1 MLGRLQGLRAVAAY
15 MVVVFHCIE
24 YVNSLGLGMP
34 RLPVGAAG
42 VDLFFVISGFI
53 MVYVAG
59 ARETPAGF
67 AINRIARI
75 APLYWVATLAA
86 AALAFTHPW
95 VFPAARIDLQSV
107 LASLAFIP
115 APDARNMLSPVL
127 FIGWTLNFEMM
138 FYLLFVISMLAPR
151 RFRIALLLAL
161 MTAVFCIGNVVP
173 RGTSFNFY
181 GAPIIFEFGAGCL
194 IATALQSPTV
204 TAWLKRIPPWALI
217 GAGSVLLAATW
228 RTDPSSWMRPIQW
241 GGPAVLIVLG
251 VVLLD
256 VTRAPAR
263 NRFVIALGDASYSAY
278 LLHPFLVALLAPP
291 LQKLLG
297 ISWLE
302 SATFLATAVVG
313 TMALSLFSYRF
324 FEIPAR
330 DLVRGIHRSLG
341 GPPFGPKPGA
351 PLGRSQP

>member
-15 MVVVFHCIE
+15 MVVVFHCFE
-24 YVNSLGLGMP
+24 YVNSLGLGAP
-34 RLPVGAAG
+34 RVPVGAAG

-75 APLYWVATLAA
+75 APLYWAATLVA

-95 VFPAARIDLQSV
+95 VFPAARVDLQSV
-107 LASLAFIP
+107 LSSLAFIP
-115 APDARNMLSPVL
+115 APDAKNMLSPVL

-138 FYLLFVISMLAPR
+138 FYLLFVISMLAPSQY
-151 RFRIALLLAL
+151 RIALLLTL
-161 MTAVFCIGNVVP
+161 MAGAFCIGNVVP
-173 RGTSFNFY
+173 HGTPFSFY

-194 IATALQSPTV
+194 VATALQNPTGIR
-204 TAWLKRIPPWALI
+204 WLKRVPPWALI
-217 GAGSVLLAATW
+217 GAGAVLLAATW
-228 RTDPSSWMRPIQW
+228 QTDPSQWMRPIQW
-241 GGPAVLIVLG
+241 GGPAILIVLG

-256 VTRAPAR
+256 LARGPAK

-278 LLHPFLVALLAPP
+278 LLHPFLLVLLAPP

-302 SATFLATAVVG
+302 AAAFLAIAIAG

-330 DLVRGIHRSLG
+330 NLVRRVHRSLG
-341 GPPFGPKPGA
+341 GPPSGPKPGA
-351 PLGRSQP
+351 PLRRS